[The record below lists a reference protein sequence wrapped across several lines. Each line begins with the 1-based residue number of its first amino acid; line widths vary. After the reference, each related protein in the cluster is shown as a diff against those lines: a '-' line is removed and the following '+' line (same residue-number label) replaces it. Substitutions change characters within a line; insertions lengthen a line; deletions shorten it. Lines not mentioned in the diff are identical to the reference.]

1 MHFFILL
8 ILFLLICHL
17 CCGLKWWADF
27 PPAGEMRDYPSPEL
41 QSAMSENQLQAKT
54 LSEKLKSLPRPQN
67 PMRVAVIG
75 AGLAGLSCA
84 KYLTDAGFI
93 PTVYEA
99 SNVLGGLA
107 TAWKDSDGDWYE
119 AGIHIFFG
127 ACELK

>member
-1 MHFFILL
+1 ML
-8 ILFLLICHL
+8 IDVFVLIFQL

-41 QSAMSENQLQAKT
+41 LSSAMSENQLQAKA
-54 LSEKLKSLPRPQN
+54 LSEKLRSLPRPQK

-84 KYLTDAGFI
+84 KYLTDAGHI

-99 SNVLGGLA
+99 SNVLGGLVA
-107 TAWKDSDGDWYE
+107 AWKDKDGDWYE
-119 AGIHIFFG
+119 TGLHIFFG